1 MKVAAK
7 VMVKARRYR
16 KIAETEMK
24 ALPEKME
31 TGMTAEM
38 AAAAGT
44 EMGTEMET
52 AAATGTE
59 MEMEMEIMAVHHRVK
74 GGIITGMTMIKNQ

>member
-59 MEMEMEIMAVHHRVK
+59 MEMEIMAVHHRVK